1 MALLWLVFAMCVVY
15 CFALPPAGSR
25 DLSMAMNVAVA
36 LGQLLILAQ
45 MGTVLG
51 EIEIPWGHPFSNILD
66 VICFFMLDMDFL
78 QLDCAAGLCCAHR
91 FLVGFAAPLLVIL
104 TYVLAALCSSASFC
118 AVWSP
123 P

>member
-51 EIEIPWGHPFSNILD
+51 EMEIPWGHPISDILE
-66 VICFFMLDMDFL
+66 VVSLVMLDMD
-78 QLDCAAGLCCAHR
+78 
-91 FLVGFAAPLLVIL
+91 
-104 TYVLAALCSSASFC
+104 
-118 AVWSP
+118 
-123 P
+123 